1 MQGVTELWPAP
12 PASEPAAAPTPPA
25 TPRDTAPIAAAA
37 TTALAT
43 LPSEGFA
50 ALASAVRSGVDLNEL
65 VRADPRWQEDDEASD
80 AADFP
85 GRFRGR
91 GSFPAL
97 RSLHAHGCEGLLSLG
112 GLRHSVE
119 LTTLDIGACAGI
131 SDLTPLASL
140 VQLRSLNLEGC
151 PALDDESIVVVAGLV
166 ELRTVDVSWCKRLR
180 DISALG
186 GCTKL
191 SQVSCHDI
199 AGIRSAFSQECQAM
213 SSRAGERGW
222 DEAVGGGGGGG
233 AGGAG
238 GEPRAGAE
246 RRRAQALVM
255 HERYLRYLW

>member
-43 LPSEGFA
+43 LPAEGFA
-50 ALASAVRSGVDLNEL
+50 ALAAAVRSGVDLNEL
-65 VRADPRWQEDDEASD
+65 VRADPRWQEDDEASE

-180 DISALG
+180 DISALR

-191 SQVSCHDI
+191 SQVSRHYV
-199 AGIRSAFSQECQAM
+199 AGIWDAFLQRAPARSL
-213 SSRAGERGW
+213 RAGERGR

-238 GEPRAGAE
+238 GEPRAAAE
-246 RRRAQALVM
+246 RRRAQALVTNSIMM
-255 HERYLRYLW
+255 HT